1 MSAEDRRGLD
11 GSQGLSTRS
20 RATFCDHSVEMGTTM
35 TIKRILVHLNDVRR
49 AQGLLAPAVALARQ
63 ADAELWGVHV
73 SPGMP
78 LLAAP
83 SIPYGADVVD
93 AVAAAERRAAE
104 KLSAVFHVETGE
116 LGARA
121 QWRVEQARQPD
132 LAECVMNIGRA
143 ADLIVASQADPDWDM
158 APVLDFPERLALES
172 GRPVLMVPRVG
183 RFADIPR
190 NLLIAWNGKREAAR
204 AAFDVLALLPP
215 GSSAR
220 LLVLDDGSKGAA
232 LAAGAE
238 MLAQTFRLHGV
249 DADVRIVAIAGRPI
263 GRAIMDECTATGAD
277 LLAMGAYGHTRF
289 RELVFGGATRYVTHN
304 LAIPT
309 LFSH

>member
-1 MSAEDRRGLD
+1 
-11 GSQGLSTRS
+11 
-20 RATFCDHSVEMGTTM
+20 MGTTM
-35 TIKRILVHLNDVRR
+35 TIKSILVHLNDVRR

-63 ADAELWGVHV
+63 KDAELWGLHV

-78 LLAAP
+78 LLAVPA
-83 SIPYGADVVD
+83 IPYGADVVD
-93 AVAAAERRAAE
+93 AVAAAERRAADE
-104 KLSAVFHVETGE
+104 LAVVFRAETGG
-116 LGARA
+116 LGSRA
-121 QWRVEQARQPD
+121 HWRGEQARQPD
-132 LAECVMNIGRA
+132 LAECVMQVGRA
-143 ADLIVASQADPDWDM
+143 ADLIVAGQADPDWDM

-172 GRPVLMVPRVG
+172 GRPVLMVPRTG
-183 RFADIPR
+183 RFDTMSR

-204 AAFDVLALLPP
+204 AAFDALALLEP

-220 LLVLDDGSKGAA
+220 LLVLDDGGGGAA
-232 LAAGAE
+232 LTAGAE
-238 MLAQTFRLHGV
+238 LTAQTFRLHGIDTDIRV
-249 DADVRIVAIAGRPI
+249 AAIAGRPI
-263 GRAIMDECTATGAD
+263 GRAILEECAATGAD

>member
-1 MSAEDRRGLD
+1 
-11 GSQGLSTRS
+11 
-20 RATFCDHSVEMGTTM
+20 MGATM
-35 TIKRILVHLNDVRR
+35 TIKYILVHLNDVRR
-49 AQGLLAPAVALARQ
+49 AQGLLAPAVALARHR
-63 ADAELWGVHV
+63 DAILCGVHI
-73 SPGMP
+73 SPGLP

-83 SIPYGADVVD
+83 TIPYGTDVVD

-104 KLSAVFHVETGE
+104 QLAAVFHAETGV

-121 QWRVEQARQPD
+121 RWRVEQARQPD
-132 LAECVMNIGRA
+132 LAECVMNIGRT

-172 GRPVLMVPRVG
+172 GRPVLMVPRTG
-183 RFADIPR
+183 RFAEIPR
-190 NLLIAWNGKREAAR
+190 NLLIAWNGKRESAR
-204 AAFDVLALLPP
+204 AAFDALALLSP

-220 LLVLDDGSKGAA
+220 LLVLDDGGKGAV

-238 MLAQTFRLHGV
+238 MLAETFQLHGV
-249 DADVRIVAIAGRPI
+249 NADVRVAAIAGRPV
-263 GRAIMDECTATGAD
+263 GRAIMDECMATGAD

-289 RELVFGGATRYVTHN
+289 RELVFGGATRYVTHH

>member
-1 MSAEDRRGLD
+1 
-11 GSQGLSTRS
+11 
-20 RATFCDHSVEMGTTM
+20 M

-132 LAECVMNIGRA
+132 LAECVMNIGRS